1 MRPIHDTS
9 LPRLALIA
17 GLLLAVS
24 GCAAVPLAQ
33 LAYQQTQKPCLPMA
47 TPGCTAPAGSNTVPD
62 LAQRLP
68 PAVGLP
74 TLW

>member
-1 MRPIHDTS
+1 MRPIHYTP

-33 LAYQQTQKPCLPMA
+33 LAHQQTQKPCLPMA
-47 TPGCTAPAGSNTVPD
+47 TPGCAAPAGPNTMQD
-62 LAQRLP
+62 LAQRMP
-68 PAVGLP
+68 PAVGFP
-74 TLW
+74 TRW